1 MDFLAPP
8 PKVSLEMSEAVLP
21 GEEDGVDGVEREDE
35 ISWGG
40 SDGGSNDSS
49 DERPPRSRGLSN
61 DGRGASLNPFASGTG
76 EPSPAGEAVAGA
88 ALASDYGAWLKRLAV
103 RLRRGAP
110 AGDRFVRLRRI
121 SPVVTGDE
129 VGCNRGLVKVCCGE
143 GADGGIAAE

>member
-35 ISWGG
+35 ISWDG
-40 SDGGSNDSS
+40 SDGGSNESS
-49 DERPPRSRGLSN
+49 DERPSRSRRPSK
-61 DGRGASLNPFASGTG
+61 DDRSASLNPFASGTG
-76 EPSPAGEAVAGA
+76 EPSPAGEVVAGA

-103 RLRRGAP
+103 RMRRGAP
-110 AGDRFVRLRRI
+110 AGDRFVRLRCI

-129 VGCNRGLVKVCCGE
+129 VGCFRVLMRVG
-143 GADGGIAAE
+143 

>member
-8 PKVSLEMSEAVLP
+8 PKVSFEMSEAVLP
-21 GEEDGVDGVEREDE
+21 GEEDGVDGVERDE
-35 ISWGG
+35 EMSWDG

-49 DERPPRSRGLSN
+49 DERPPQSRRLSKDSRS
-61 DGRGASLNPFASGTG
+61 ASLNPFASGTG

-110 AGDRFVRLRRI
+110 AGDRFVRLRCI

-129 VGCNRGLVKVCCGE
+129 VWFFRGLVKVC
-143 GADGGIAAE
+143 